1 MPFIF
6 FVEYMSSP
14 VRHPCDKKFLFLS
27 FSVMS
32 KIKKARIVS
41 KSTKKITKILT
52 LILTALTL
60 SSIISLKGGIY
71 KVIHLKAARVNAGMT
86 QEDVREFLLKN
97 GYNTAISTISNWESE
112 KTFPPVNIFK
122 LLCRRYGLKMD
133 DIFIPETLTYPK
145 R

>member
-1 MPFIF
+1 M
-6 FVEYMSSP
+6 
-14 VRHPCDKKFLFLS
+14 
-27 FSVMS
+27 
-32 KIKKARIVS
+32 
-41 KSTKKITKILT
+41 
-52 LILTALTL
+52 
-60 SSIISLKGGIY
+60 
-71 KVIHLKAARVNAGMT
+71 IHLKAARVNAGMT